1 MIIATHSAPIWSVA
15 AVTLLGQGDL
25 CFLGWMAS
33 AAHAALQFRGDLLHA
48 EGAVEN
54 GFIGAVHNP
63 PIGQQCIQNRTLPH
77 QDSQWPSR
85 DEK

>member
-15 AVTLLGQGDL
+15 AVTLLASDKPESGRSML
-25 CFLGWMAS
+25 LGWMAS

-63 PIGQQCIQNRTLPH
+63 L
-77 QDSQWPSR
+77 
-85 DEK
+85 

>member
-15 AVTLLGQGDL
+15 AVTLLASDKPESGRSML
-25 CFLGWMAS
+25 LGWMAS
-33 AAHAALQFRGDLLHA
+33 AAHAALNSGDLLHA

-63 PIGQQCIQNRTLPH
+63 L
-77 QDSQWPSR
+77 
-85 DEK
+85 